1 MKENEKLVM
10 HTLSDVKNLKVH
22 GRNTGCL
29 SPLTLFWTGSGIEL
43 NARGSELWIEVEA
56 DYDVCE
62 PWINIVINSVS
73 VSRQMLTSGRYWIC
87 VFRGMNAN
95 TVKNVRIVKETQA
108 MNGDCGCYLQIHAV
122 KFDGEFMPVLEKSY
136 KFEFVGDSITS
147 GEGVIGAKVED
158 DWIPMWFS
166 SFYNYAS
173 ITAQALNADYRI
185 ISQSGWGVL
194 TSWDN
199 NPHCNIPEYY
209 SKVCGL
215 LTGEKNESLGAFEE
229 NNFDSWQPDVV
240 VVNLGTNDAGAFN
253 SPEWKNEVTG
263 ETHKQ
268 KLNEDGTFN
277 QKDLE
282 AFEESACNF
291 IGKLRRYNKK
301 ANIIWVYGM
310 LGIPM
315 LPSIYRAVDK
325 HVKNTGD
332 KKVSVFQLPN
342 TTEETVGARSHPGI
356 LSHEKAAKELAGYI
370 NEILSK

>member
-1 MKENEKLVM
+1 MKENDKLVIQG
-10 HTLSDVKNLKVH
+10 LSEIENLKVH

-73 VSRQMLTSGRYWIC
+73 VSRQMLTAGRYWVC
-87 VFRGMNAN
+87 VFRGMDASNI
-95 TVKNVRIVKETQA
+95 KNVRIVKETQA
-108 MNGDCGCYLQIHAV
+108 MNGDPGCYLQIHAV
-122 KFDGEFMPVLEKSY
+122 KFDGEFIPIEEKPY
-136 KFEFVGDSITS
+136 KFEFIGDSITS
-147 GEGVIGAKVED
+147 GEGVIGAKFED

-166 SFYNYAS
+166 SVYNYAS
-173 ITAQALNADYRI
+173 ITAETLNAEYRI
-185 ISQSGWGVL
+185 VSQSGWGVL
-194 TSWDN
+194 TGWDN

-215 LTGEKNESLGAFEE
+215 LTGKKNECLGAFKE
-229 NNFDSWQPDVV
+229 NDFDSWQPDVV
-240 VVNLGTNDAGAFN
+240 VVNLGTNDTGAFN
-253 SPEWKNEVTG
+253 SPEWKDEVTG

-268 KLNEDGTFN
+268 KLNDDGTFY

-282 AFEESACNF
+282 AFEAAVCNF
-291 IGKLRRYNKK
+291 IGQLRKYNNK

-315 LPSIYRAVDK
+315 LPSIYRAVDSY
-325 HVKNTGD
+325 VKNTGD

-356 LSHEKAAKELAGYI
+356 LSHEKAAKELVGYI
-370 NEILSK
+370 SEILSK